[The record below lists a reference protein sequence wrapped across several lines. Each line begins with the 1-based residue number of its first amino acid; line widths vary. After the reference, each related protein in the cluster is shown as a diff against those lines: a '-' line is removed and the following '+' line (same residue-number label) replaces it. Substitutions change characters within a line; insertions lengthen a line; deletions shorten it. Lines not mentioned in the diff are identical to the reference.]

1 MYLFHIITRFI
12 YIYSVFVHLR
22 SQLTLFYDIPVFVFI
37 AIYGVSNVP
46 MMCRV
51 PNVSCVASQ
60 LSSSLHSQSTNISC
74 SKCVMIFYWQ
84 VGRNYQTYE
93 ARNRWEAL
101 QTFHRRAAISHN
113 SGSRRCCRYFG
124 RQVEKSVFVVAGF
137 RRLVDLPVQSFDR
150 LLEPSYPIQYLGGL
164 LLKLLFEVGAQ
175 LAFINVAALAGLGAL
190 ADNAAL
196 AGLVEFE

>member
-1 MYLFHIITRFI
+1 MRLETAGKL
-12 YIYSVFVHLR
+12 SKR
-22 SQLTLFYDIPVFVFI
+22 SIGGAV
-37 AIYGVSNVP
+37 
-46 MMCRV
+46 
-51 PNVSCVASQ
+51 
-60 LSSSLHSQSTNISC
+60 
-74 SKCVMIFYWQ
+74 
-84 VGRNYQTYE
+84 
-93 ARNRWEAL
+93 
-101 QTFHRRAAISHN
+101 ISHN

-175 LAFINVAALAGLGAL
+175 LAFINVAALAGLGDL

-196 AGLVEFE
+196 AGLVEFECDFRNYALHVLLAELRVAWRKRFFLALVLQNSGVSGASGGWLARPGHLRILHNCAGASFSGAKGMARSMSTPGSAMALRTT